1 MAKVQIGGSPRRQIC
16 SEANGATNWPSS
28 SRYEKRFRMLAW
40 TGSAEEWLEAS
51 SRLDKAC
58 DEIGRDPR
66 EIRRSVQLFLFPGEP
81 GQIDVQIDRLPEY
94 EKLGCQHVV
103 LSFYQPPSI
112 ELLERCAN
120 LD

>member
-1 MAKVQIGGSPRRQIC
+1 MSALLPTGMA
-16 SEANGATNWPSS
+16 TLL
-28 SRYEKRFRMLAW
+28 LA
-40 TGSAEEWLEAS
+40 
-51 SRLDKAC
+51 D
-58 DEIGRDPR
+58 
-66 EIRRSVQLFLFPGEP
+66 
-81 GQIDVQIDRLPEY
+81 DVQIDLLPEY

>member
-1 MAKVQIGGSPRRQIC
+1 MGCGDMMGPGGMMGPRSNWSDLGVSALLPTGMA
-16 SEANGATNWPSS
+16 TLL
-28 SRYEKRFRMLAW
+28 LA
-40 TGSAEEWLEAS
+40 
-51 SRLDKAC
+51 D
-58 DEIGRDPR
+58 
-66 EIRRSVQLFLFPGEP
+66 
-81 GQIDVQIDRLPEY
+81 DVQIDLLPEY